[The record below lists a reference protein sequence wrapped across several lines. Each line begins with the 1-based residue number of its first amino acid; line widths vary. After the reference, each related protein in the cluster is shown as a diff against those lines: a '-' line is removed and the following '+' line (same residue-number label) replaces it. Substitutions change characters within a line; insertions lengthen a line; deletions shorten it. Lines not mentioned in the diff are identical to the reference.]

1 MSTPGES
8 DAHVLLIHS
17 WQLCVDRRL
26 DMGQTQIGLL
36 HVTHLPLRALF
47 GLASFPVS
55 WKMDHATALNVMAWQ
70 QIFHLECDVRPRE
83 RTVVVT
89 VVGE

>member
-1 MSTPGES
+1 
-8 DAHVLLIHS
+8 
-17 WQLCVDRRL
+17 
-26 DMGQTQIGLL
+26 MGQTQIGLL
-36 HVTHLPLRALF
+36 HVIHLPLRALF

-55 WKMDHATALNVMAWQ
+55 WKMDHATALNMMAWQ